1 MVFSSTVFLFAFLPL
16 LFLFYFMAAEKWRN
30 YVLLIFSLVF
40 YAWGEPK
47 FLPVMIILVM
57 LDYIFAI
64 CIGRTEK
71 IQRKKIYVAATVVSN
86 LGLLGY
92 YKYTKFVLENVNVFL
107 QKNITIP
114 DIVLP
119 IGISF
124 FTFQAMSYVL
134 DVYRGDAKVQKN
146 PFYVLLYVS
155 LFPQLVAGPI
165 VRYQTVEEEIVSR
178 KTTAAD
184 FSEGLER
191 FIIGFGKKIIISNNA
206 AVVVDNIFGASKIDA
221 SMAWLAVIGYGL
233 QIYFDFSAYSDMAIG
248 LGRILGFHFK
258 ENFDFPYISQSAT
271 EFWRRWHISL
281 SSWFRDYV
289 YIPLGGNRKGVKR
302 QIFNMF
308 VVWAL
313 TGIWHGAA
321 WTYIVWGLYFFVL
334 LVLEKYVLHSFL
346 EKLPRIVR
354 HLYFFF
360 CINISWALF
369 RGEDLSQAW
378 WVVKHMLRMHVTTDG
393 WAMTNMYLHQ
403 YGLYLVLGV
412 IFCAPVYRILKEKM
426 SKVKAEKTRIL
437 LQGINYAGL
446 LVLFFV
452 SILYLVNSSYNPFIY
467 FRF

>member
-1 MVFSSTVFLFAFLPL
+1 MVFSSTIFLFAFLPL
-16 LFLFYFMAAEKWRN
+16 LFLCYFMASNRWRN
-30 YVLLIFSLVF
+30 YVLLVFSLIF

-47 FLPVMIILVM
+47 FLPVMILLVT
-57 LDYIFAI
+57 LDYIFAFLI
-64 CIGRTEK
+64 DNTDKTGL
-71 IQRKKIYVAATVVSN
+71 RKLYMAGTVITN

-92 YKYTKFVLENVNVFL
+92 YKYTMFVLENINTVFGT
-107 QKNITIP
+107 NIAIP
-114 DIVLP
+114 NIVLP

-124 FTFQAMSYVL
+124 FTFQAMSYVI
-134 DVYRGDAKVQKN
+134 DVYRKNVAAQKN

-165 VRYQTVEEEIVSR
+165 VRYKTVEQEILHR
-178 KTTAAD
+178 TTTTAD

-191 FIIGFGKKIIISNNA
+191 FIIGLGKKIIISNNT
-206 AVVVDNIFGASKIDA
+206 AVVADAMFSAVKIDA
-221 SMAWLAVIGYGL
+221 SMAWLAVVSYGL

-248 LGRILGFHFK
+248 FGRILGFHFE
-258 ENFDFPYISQSAT
+258 ENFNFPFISQSVS

-289 YIPLGGNRKGVKR
+289 YIPLGGNRKGVAR

-321 WTYIVWGLYFFVL
+321 WTYVMWGLYFFVL
-334 LVLEKYVLHSFL
+334 LVTEKYFLGRFL
-346 EKLPRIVR
+346 EKLPRIFR
-354 HLYFFF
+354 HLYMLI

-369 RGEDLSQAW
+369 RAEDMKQAW
-378 WVVKHMLRMHVTTDG
+378 WVIKHMLRMHITPEGLAQTG
-393 WAMTNMYLHQ
+393 MYLHQ
-403 YGLYLVLGV
+403 YGLYMVLGIV
-412 IFCAPVYRILKEKM
+412 FSMPVYRTIKAKLLKNRSENAKCVIM
-426 SKVKAEKTRIL
+426 GV
-437 LQGINYAGL
+437 NYLGL
-446 LVLFFV
+446 LAVFFI